1 VQFIE
6 ELCDVVTANQRIP
19 DMWQLAHAY
28 FSEKLVENLS
38 VSKET
43 LGEQE
48 DKCKEMLRSLLDYFT
63 DLLRLAFFPAYLN
76 EMSEDHLA
84 RLGPWTPFDETKQ
97 EAAGAW
103 LPFCVRHVR
112 SCFSSLSRLQLPR
125 EVLKSFREFVVDLRL
140 HCTMRLFEQAK
151 KDING
156 LKAREDWCTE
166 IDEYGCITSLPV
178 LFENICMEV
187 LLGVKEVVMESKP
200 GENPRSPHV
209 QALQREASDQL
220 TECFHV
226 FVDVLDELAFY
237 QESTQQGRPGPTQ
250 YTVFPSTET
259 LGDTEEDNT
268 PPSRER
274 QLLMVLSNCDYTK
287 VKVLPKLIECFKNH
301 GYANY
306 KYVTESAQHLL
317 EELSLKVITVY
328 IDSKELPIVGTLEP
342 AMQAGDWDWEECLIP
357 TEVRGYVKDT
367 LLKLVRVHAEVYSVV
382 PIFVVRI
389 LSKIIEAMVAEVTR
403 VLQCVPGFGENG
415 AMQARLELS
424 VLEKALSKCLTAGAK
439 AHLDEAFH
447 FLPPL
452 ANEEKSKLIEL
463 QVKAFM
469 QKMTFELVC
478 FKGVPLKDTIGS

>member
-1 VQFIE
+1 MPGRVQFIE

-226 FVDVLDELAFY
+226 WLLCTPLDCVSY
-237 QESTQQGRPGPTQ
+237 
-250 YTVFPSTET
+250 
-259 LGDTEEDNT
+259 
-268 PPSRER
+268 
-274 QLLMVLSNCDYTK
+274 DY
-287 VKVLPKLIECFKNH
+287 
-301 GYANY
+301 G
-306 KYVTESAQHLL
+306 
-317 EELSLKVITVY
+317 
-328 IDSKELPIVGTLEP
+328 
-342 AMQAGDWDWEECLIP
+342 
-357 TEVRGYVKDT
+357 
-367 LLKLVRVHAEVYSVV
+367 
-382 PIFVVRI
+382 
-389 LSKIIEAMVAEVTR
+389 
-403 VLQCVPGFGENG
+403 
-415 AMQARLELS
+415 
-424 VLEKALSKCLTAGAK
+424 
-439 AHLDEAFH
+439 
-447 FLPPL
+447 
-452 ANEEKSKLIEL
+452 
-463 QVKAFM
+463 
-469 QKMTFELVC
+469 VC
-478 FKGVPLKDTIGS
+478 